1 MMDERRTAG
10 WIGFGA
16 AIVAAALMG
25 VVMLIVR
32 MAAGIP
38 SYPELIG
45 NALSSNVPIALF
57 NLSTGTLGT
66 GTKPLLFSIITGG
79 MVIVGGLLGL
89 YYTRR
94 LCRPDHGWRG
104 MLFPAVR
111 LGGIVWLI
119 LMLVLSPLVGAG
131 ILGLSL
137 RGGPTGY
144 LLTGLLLCALYAV
157 TLAGMTAALRRA
169 FTPTDDSETA
179 VDERRRALLHNIAI
193 GAALL
198 SLGGLAVQ
206 VRRFAYHPLS
216 DAAAPSPQGPSL
228 AQQQAETIAQTARA
242 EANRATSPAV
252 AALPPSPV
260 PAPTGISAPLP
271 SVASSPGTATT
282 PAPSATPNAGSP
294 LNTATPPAPFVPAPG
309 DPAAE
314 VMFQLVADK
323 LPPEVTDS
331 DHFYVIS
338 KNFSDP
344 VVRQEKWRL
353 MVDGMV
359 ERPMTL
365 VYEDLLALPST
376 TFLRT
381 QECISNEIGGDLISN
396 GQWTGVPLRI
406 VLERAGVKP
415 GAIKVQFTCDDGYTT
430 AIPIA
435 EAAEEQTILAYH
447 LNGTP
452 LPERHG
458 FPTRLIFPAHYGMKN
473 PKWITRITVTADDY
487 LGYWERQGWSDAS
500 IVQTM
505 ARIDTP
511 TRKDRLAIGVPT
523 VVAGIAYAG
532 NRGISRIEVSTD
544 DGTSWEQ
551 AALEPP
557 LGTLTWVFWAYQW
570 TPPKA
575 GEFKVLVRATDGVGI
590 AQPAASTPPIPLGAT
605 GYHRVPM
612 TVR

>member
-1 MMDERRTAG
+1 MMDERRTAA

-16 AIVAAALMG
+16 GIVAASLMG

-66 GTKPLLFSIITGG
+66 ETKPFLFSLIVFCMI
-79 MVIVGGLLGL
+79 VVGGLLGVV
-89 YYTRR
+89 YTSR
-94 LCRPDHGWRG
+94 LCRPDWGWRG

-119 LMLVLSPLVGAG
+119 LMFVLSPLVGAG
-131 ILGLSL
+131 VLGVSL

-157 TLAGMTAALRRA
+157 ALAGMTAALRHA
-169 FTPTDDSETA
+169 FAPAADTEPA
-179 VDERRRALLHNIAI
+179 VDERRRALLHNAAI

-198 SLGGLAVQ
+198 SVGGLFVQ
-206 VRRFAYHPLS
+206 VRRFAFHPLP
-216 DAAAPSPQGPSL
+216 DAAPPSAQGQTL
-228 AQQQAETIAQTARA
+228 AQQQANTIAQTARA
-242 EANRATSPAV
+242 QANRATN
-252 AALPPSPV
+252 
-260 PAPTGISAPLP
+260 APLA
-271 SVASSPGTATT
+271 SAASSVGTATNAT
-282 PAPSATPNAGSP
+282 SPATSASGGTFI
-294 LNTATPPAPFVPAPG
+294 NTATPPAPFEPAPA

-314 VMFQLVADK
+314 VMFQLVANK

-344 VVRQEKWRL
+344 VVRQDKWRL

-359 ERPMTL
+359 ERPATL
-365 VYEDLLALPST
+365 AYEDLLALPST

-415 GAIKVQFTCDDGYTT
+415 GAIKVQFTCDDGYST

-435 EAAEEQTILAYH
+435 EAMEEQTILAYQ

-487 LGYWERQGWSDAS
+487 LGYWERQGWSDAAV
-500 IVQTM
+500 VQTM
-505 ARIDTP
+505 SRIDTP
-511 TRKDRLAIGVPT
+511 TRKDQLAVGVPT

-532 NRGISRIEVSTD
+532 SRGISRVEVSTD
-544 DGTSWEQ
+544 DGASWQQ
-551 AALEPP
+551 AALQPP
-557 LGTLTWVFWAYQW
+557 LGALTWVFWAFQW

-575 GEFKVLVRATDGVGI
+575 GEFKVLVRATDGAGTL
-590 AQPAASTPPIPLGAT
+590 QPAESTPPIPLGAT

>member
-1 MMDERRTAG
+1 MGERRTAG

-16 AIVAAALMG
+16 GVVAAALMG

-45 NALSSNVPIALF
+45 NALSAHVPIALF

-66 GTKPLLFSIITGG
+66 ETKPFLFSLITVG
-79 MVIVGGLLGL
+79 MVVVGGLLGL
-89 YYTRR
+89 SYTRR
-94 LCRPDHGWRG
+94 LCQPDHGWRG

-111 LGGIVWLI
+111 LGGIVWLV

-131 ILGLSL
+131 VLGAAL
-137 RGGPTGY
+137 RGRPTGY

-157 TLAGMTAALRRA
+157 ALSGMTAAMRRA
-169 FTPTDDSETA
+169 FAPTSDTDTTI
-179 VDERRRALLHNIAI
+179 DERRRALLHNVAI

-206 VRRFAYHPLS
+206 VRRFAYHPLPGG
-216 DAAAPSPQGPSL
+216 APSPQGPTP
-228 AQQQAETIAQTARA
+228 AQQQAEAIAQHARVEVSQVTDPMA
-242 EANRATSPAV
+242 E
-252 AALPPSPV
+252 
-260 PAPTGISAPLP
+260 PLFA
-271 SVASSPGTATT
+271 SV
-282 PAPSATPNAGSP
+282 
-294 LNTATPPAPFVPAPG
+294 
-309 DPAAE
+309 
-314 VMFQLVADK
+314 MDK

-344 VVRQEKWRL
+344 VIRQDKWRL

-359 ERPMTL
+359 EHPTTL
-365 VYEDLLALPST
+365 AYEDVLALPNT
-376 TFLRT
+376 IFLRT

-396 GQWTGVPLRI
+396 GQWTGVPLRL
-406 VLERAGVKP
+406 VLERAGIKS
-415 GAIKVQFTCDDGYTT
+415 GAIKVQFSCDDGYTT
-430 AIPIA
+430 AIPLA
-435 EAAEEQTILAYH
+435 EALEDQTILAYQ

-473 PKWITRITVTADDY
+473 PKWITRITVTSNDY
-487 LGYWERQGWSDAS
+487 LGYWERQGWSDAAV
-500 IVQTM
+500 VQTM
-505 ARIDTP
+505 SRIDTP
-511 TRKDRLAIGVPT
+511 TRKDHLAVGVPT

-532 NRGISRIEVSTD
+532 ARGISKVEVSTN
-544 DGTSWEQ
+544 DGESWQQ
-551 AALEPP
+551 AALQPP
-557 LGTLTWVFWAYQW
+557 LGALTWVFWAYPW
-570 TPPKA
+570 TPPRA
-575 GEFKVLVRATDGVGI
+575 GEFKVLVRATDGIGTL
-590 AQPAASTPPIPLGAT
+590 QPSESTPPIPLGAT
-605 GYHRVPM
+605 GYHRVPL

>member
-1 MMDERRTAG
+1 MDERRTAG

-16 AIVAAALMG
+16 GVVAAALMG

-45 NALSSNVPIALF
+45 NALSTNVPIALF

-66 GTKPLLFSIITGG
+66 ETKPLLFSIITVG
-79 MVIVGGLLGL
+79 MVVVGGLLGL
-89 YYTRR
+89 VYTRR
-94 LCRPDHGWRG
+94 LCRPDDGWRG
-104 MLFPAVR
+104 MLLPAVR

-131 ILGLSL
+131 ILGVSL

-144 LLTGLLLCALYAV
+144 LLIGLLLCALYGV

-179 VDERRRALLHNIAI
+179 VDERRRAILHNVAI

-198 SLGGLAVQ
+198 ALGGLAVQ
-206 VRRFAYHPLS
+206 VRRFAYHPLPG
-216 DAAAPSPQGPSL
+216 DAPSPQGPTL

-242 EANRATSPAV
+242 QANQAASPAV
-252 AALPPSPV
+252 AALPPPAS
-260 PAPTGISAPLP
+260 APTGISAPSP
-271 SVASSPGTATT
+271 AIVSSPGTVTT
-282 PAPSATPNAGSP
+282 PTPSATPNVGSP
-294 LNTATPPAPFVPAPG
+294 LNTATSPAPFEPAPG

-344 VVRQEKWRL
+344 VVRQDKWRL

-359 ERPMTL
+359 ERPTTL
-365 VYEDLLALPST
+365 AYEDLLALPST

-435 EAAEEQTILAYH
+435 EATEEQTILAH
-447 LNGTP
+447 QLNGAP

-473 PKWITRITVTADDY
+473 PKWITRITLTADDY
-487 LGYWERQGWSDAS
+487 LGYWERQGWSNS
-500 IVQTM
+500 SVVQTM
-505 ARIDTP
+505 SRIDTP
-511 TRKDRLAIGVPT
+511 TRTDHLAVGAPT
-523 VVAGIAYAG
+523 IVAGIAYAG
-532 NRGISRIEVSTD
+532 NRGISRVEVSTD

-575 GEFKVLVRATDGVGI
+575 GEFNVLVRATDGAGTR
-590 AQPAASTPPIPLGAT
+590 QPAAATPPIPLGAT

>member
-1 MMDERRTAG
+1 MDERRMAG

-16 AIVAAALMG
+16 GVVAAALMG
-25 VVMLIVR
+25 VVMLGVR

-66 GTKPLLFSIITGG
+66 ETKPLLFSIIVLC
-79 MVIVGGLLGL
+79 MVAVGGLLGL
-89 YYTRR
+89 LYARR
-94 LCRPDHGWRG
+94 LCRPDLGAWRG
-104 MLFPAVR
+104 LLFPAVR
-111 LGGIVWLI
+111 LGGFVWLV

-131 ILGLSL
+131 LLGVSLS
-137 RGGPTGY
+137 GGPTSY
-144 LLTGLLLCALYAV
+144 LLTGLLLCALYAIV
-157 TLAGMTAALRRA
+157 LAGMTAVLHRA
-169 FTPTDDSETA
+169 VAPTDDSESA
-179 VDERRRALLHNIAI
+179 VDERRRALLHNAAI
-193 GAALL
+193 GASLL
-198 SLGGLAVQ
+198 AVGGLFVQ
-206 VRRFAYHPLS
+206 VRRFAFHPLP
-216 DAAAPSPQGPSL
+216 DAAPPSPQGRTL
-228 AQQQAETIAQTARA
+228 AQQQAETIARTARA
-242 EANRATSPAV
+242 QANQ
-252 AALPPSPV
+252 
-260 PAPTGISAPLP
+260 
-271 SVASSPGTATT
+271 
-282 PAPSATPNAGSP
+282 
-294 LNTATPPAPFVPAPG
+294 ATPPNPAS
-309 DPAAE
+309 DE
-314 VMFQLVADK
+314 MFQRVADK

-344 VVRQEKWRL
+344 VVRQDKWRL
-353 MVDGMV
+353 TVDGMV
-359 ERPMTL
+359 ERPTML
-365 VYEDLLALPST
+365 AYEDVLALPST

-406 VLERAGVKP
+406 VLERTGIKP
-415 GAIKVQFTCDDGYTT
+415 GAIKVQFACDDGYTT

-435 EAAEEQTILAYH
+435 EAMQEQTILAYQ

-487 LGYWERQGWSDAS
+487 LGYWERQGWSDAA

-505 ARIDTP
+505 SRIDTP
-511 TRKDRLAIGVPT
+511 MRTDRLTVGAPT
-523 VVAGIAYAG
+523 VIAGIAYAG
-532 NRGISRIEVSTD
+532 SRGIARVEVSTD

-551 AALEPP
+551 AALQSP
-557 LGTLTWVFWAYQW
+557 LGALTWVFWAYQW

-575 GEFKVLVRATDGVGI
+575 GEFKVLVRATDGAGTL
-590 AQPAASTPPIPLGAT
+590 QPSERTAPIPLGAT
-605 GYHRVPM
+605 GYHRVTM

>member
-1 MMDERRTAG
+1 MDERRTAG

-16 AIVAAALMG
+16 GIVAASLMG

-66 GTKPLLFSIITGG
+66 ETKPYLFSFIVFCMI
-79 MVIVGGLLGL
+79 VVGGLLGL
-89 YYTRR
+89 LYTSR
-94 LCRPDHGWRG
+94 LCRPDGGWRA

-119 LMLVLSPLVGAG
+119 LMFVLSPLVGAG
-131 ILGLSL
+131 MLGASL

-157 TLAGMTAALRRA
+157 ALAGMTAALRRA
-169 FTPTDDSETA
+169 FTPADDAETV
-179 VDERRRALLHNIAI
+179 VDERRRALLHNLAI
-193 GAALL
+193 GAGLL
-198 SLGGLAVQ
+198 SVGGLFVQ
-206 VRRFAYHPLS
+206 VRRFAFHPLP
-216 DAAAPSPQGPSL
+216 AAAPPSAQGQTL
-228 AQQQAETIAQTARA
+228 AQQQAQTIAQTARA
-242 EANRATSPAV
+242 QANRATNPPPASTAPSVGAATNATSPA
-252 AALPPSPV
+252 
-260 PAPTGISAPLP
+260 
-271 SVASSPGTATT
+271 T
-282 PAPSATPNAGSP
+282 PASGGPI
-294 LNTATPPAPFVPAPG
+294 NTATPPAPFEPAPA

-344 VVRQEKWRL
+344 VVRQDKWRL

-359 ERPMTL
+359 ERPATL
-365 VYEDLLALPST
+365 AYEDLLALPST

-415 GAIKVQFTCDDGYTT
+415 GAIKVQFTCDDGYST

-435 EAAEEQTILAYH
+435 EAMEERTILAYQ
-447 LNGTP
+447 LNGAP

-473 PKWITRITVTADDY
+473 PKWITRITPTSDDY

-500 IVQTM
+500 VVQTM
-505 ARIDTP
+505 SRIDTP
-511 TRKDRLAIGVPT
+511 TRKDQLAVGVPT

-532 NRGISRIEVSTD
+532 SRGIARVEVSTD
-544 DGTSWEQ
+544 DGASWGP
-551 AALEPP
+551 AALQPP
-557 LGTLTWVFWAYQW
+557 LGALTWVFWAFPW

-575 GEFKVLVRATDGVGI
+575 GEFKVLVRATDGAGTL
-590 AQPAASTPPIPLGAT
+590 QPAESTPPIPLGAT